1 MFTLYKSKPKTVF
14 RRVYTYKLE
23 AKNMFFRKTHFYTIT
38 LRYKTL

>member
-23 AKNMFFRKTHFYTIT
+23 AKKYVFP
-38 LRYKTL
+38 